1 MSPKSSHNKGKPRVM
16 DDEGVKDGSRKEDTF
31 RRDKRPKP
39 LPGTAGL
46 DEALAEGTI
55 EPDPDTPPRTPRE

>member
-1 MSPKSSHNKGKPRVM
+1 MGKKRGRGKPRIR
-16 DDEGVKDGSRKEDTF
+16 DDEGVKDSLRKEDAF

-39 LPGTAGL
+39 LGPATAVI

-55 EPDPDTPPRTPRE
+55 EPDPETPPRTPRE

>member
-1 MSPKSSHNKGKPRVM
+1 MKAPGDKKKPRVR
-16 DDEGVKDGSRKEDTF
+16 DDEGVKDDSRREDVH

-39 LPGTAGL
+39 LGPATAGL

-55 EPDPDTPPRTPRE
+55 EPDPNTPSRTPRD

>member
-1 MSPKSSHNKGKPRVM
+1 MAEKKKPDVH
-16 DDEGVKDGSRKEDTF
+16 DPQGVKDSRNREDRH

-39 LPGTAGL
+39 LGPSSETL

-55 EPDPDTPPRTPRE
+55 EPDPDTPSRTPRE